1 MTSHQ
6 HASLGMD
13 KADEEAFSTMDSLAA
28 TNQVRILSGMKSHSD
43 YAAFGEILLRLPER
57 TPGNSTDNKT

>member
-1 MTSHQ
+1 
-6 HASLGMD
+6 MD